1 MRVFS
6 IVACAI
12 VCAFGVG
19 CGAHTGVQ
27 VQSASA
33 DEPRLTEAE
42 RYQAAIDEAY
52 EAYESEISY
61 AFSIEY
67 GSTAEAETVSR
78 TLGGNRF
85 DYLLTAALQR
95 HGLSTYG
102 LAEYSRMHPEFV
114 AAQQARHHDRLWRL
128 RAAALAIADIQPA
141 PQMVIVVTPPADH
154 RLASAQTR

>member
-1 MRVFS
+1 MKLLS
-6 IVACAI
+6 IVACA
-12 VCAFGVG
+12 VACAFGVG
-19 CGAHTGVQ
+19 CGAHASVQ
-27 VQSASA
+27 MQSASA

-52 EAYESEISY
+52 EAYESEIAY

-67 GSTAEAETVSR
+67 GSSAEAEAVSR
-78 TLGGNRF
+78 TLGGDRF

-95 HGLSTYG
+95 DGLSAYG

-114 AAQQARHHDRLWRL
+114 AAQQARNHHRLWRL

-154 RLASAQTR
+154 RLASAQAR